1 MKKTVTVNL
10 DKNIFNIDDDAY
22 DLLAAYLQSLNDHF
36 AHEEGGQEILNDIES
51 RIAELFKERLGYGM
65 QVITRQEVTEVISI
79 MGRPDE
85 IENPL
90 EGETIDETPHEADH
104 ETTDSAETQAEA
116 PRNES
121 AANETT
127 TTTPRRRRLY
137 RDPDNRILGG
147 VASGIGY
154 YLGID
159 VVFIRV
165 FLVLLLPLWASSIW
179 IYLLLWICIPEART
193 TAQKIEMRGETPTI
207 DNIRRAVEE
216 EHDNNRT
223 NSSMNSFGHTLG
235 EIFRGVF
242 KFFFICIG
250 ALIAISIIGAL
261 VTCIISLLAFIFL
274 GTTVI
279 TTPFISIFPG
289 NIEVLNGNWELV
301 LFTVSLLLTF
311 GIPLY
316 AILRAVLGSIFHW
329 KAQPLALNITLLV
342 LWLLSLVALFFAT
355 FIALPT
361 QSLLVI

>member
-1 MKKTVTVNL
+1 MKRTISVNL
-10 DKNIFNIDDDAY
+10 DKSIFNIDDDAY
-22 DLLAAYLQSLNDHF
+22 DRLEAYLQSLNDHF
-36 AHEEGGQEILNDIES
+36 AHEEGGQEIMNDIES
-51 RIAELFKERLGYGM
+51 RIAELFKERLGYDT
-65 QVITRQEVTEVISI
+65 QVITRQEVDEVIAI

-85 IENPL
+85 IETPL
-90 EGETIDETPHEADH
+90 EGETIDEAPHETNDQ
-104 ETTDSAETQAEA
+104 TTDSGHRTADPSDEQ
-116 PRNES
+116 RM
-121 AANETT
+121 
-127 TTTPRRRRLY
+127 PRRKRRLY
-137 RDPDNRILGG
+137 RDPDNRVLGG
-147 VASGIGY
+147 VASGIAY
-154 YLGID
+154 YVGID
-159 VVFIRV
+159 VVFIRI

-179 IYLLLWICIPEART
+179 IYLLLWICIPEAST

-216 EHDNNRT
+216 EHDNNRAE
-223 NSSMNSFGHTLG
+223 SPINSFGHTLG

-250 ALIAISIIGAL
+250 ALIALSILGAL

-274 GTTVI
+274 GSTAI

-289 NIEVLNGNWELV
+289 NIEVINGNWELV

-329 KAQPLALNITLLV
+329 KAQSSALNITLLV
-342 LWLLSLVALFFAT
+342 LWLLSLAGLFFAT
-355 FIALPT
+355 FIALPG